1 MDTSTYI
8 NIHNLSRACNECQ
21 LQDLCLPLGLS
32 RGDIERLDQ
41 IVNRRKPLQRGASLF
56 RQGDR
61 FQALYAVRS
70 GSIKSYAT
78 TNSGEEQINAFHLPG
93 EILGLDAIGSG
104 IHPES
109 SVAMETTSICELPF
123 DRLHTLAHEVD
134 GLQRQLLR
142 IMSRELNSD
151 EQFMRLLANRSAEER
166 LASFLLNLA
175 SRFELRGYSGQ
186 AFNLSMSRSDIGNY
200 LGLAVETV
208 SRLFTRFQQ
217 EGLIEVDRKAITLV
231 DRSRMSGLCNLSATA
246 SAGEPRH
253 G

>member
-1 MDTSTYI
+1 MEPTSSF
-8 NIHNLSRACNECQ
+8 NIRTLSRACNECQ

-32 RGDIERLDQ
+32 RGDIERLDK
-41 IVNRRKPLQRGASLF
+41 IVNRRRPLQRGATLF
-56 RQGDR
+56 RQGEA

-70 GSIKSYAT
+70 GSIKTYSS
-78 TNSGEEQINAFHLPG
+78 TNGGEEQIHAFLLPG
-93 EILGLDAIGSG
+93 ELLGLDAIGG
-104 IHPES
+104 GLHPES
-109 SVAMETTSICELPF
+109 AVALETTSVCELPF
-123 DRLHTLAHEVD
+123 DRLQSLAHEVD

-175 SRFELRGYSGQ
+175 SRFELRGYSAQ

-217 EGLIEVDRKAITLV
+217 DGLIAVERKAIRLLE
-231 DRSRMSGLCNLSATA
+231 RERLSELCNLGVPVAPPKHYQ
-246 SAGEPRH
+246 G
-253 G
+253 

>member
-1 MDTSTYI
+1 MDSSLII
-8 NIHNLSRACNECQ
+8 NIRNLSRACNECQ

-32 RGDIERLDQ
+32 HGDIERLDQ
-41 IVNRRKPLQRGASLF
+41 IVNRRRPIQRGSSLF

-61 FQALYAVRS
+61 FHALYAVRS

-78 TNSGEEQINAFHLPG
+78 TDGGEEQISAFHLPG

-104 IHPES
+104 THPQS
-109 SVAMETTSICELPF
+109 AVALETTSICELPF
-123 DRLHTLAHEVD
+123 DRLHNLAHEVD

-217 EGLIEVDRKAITLV
+217 ENIIEVERKSVKLIDRNRLAE
-231 DRSRMSGLCNLSATA
+231 LCDLCIA
-246 SAGEPRH
+246 AGTGRRQQ